1 MQDGLHGLVNIGRS
15 VDDIGNALS
24 GCHDPAALFLERDC
38 AGLILADPIET
49 DRIAN
54 VALFMLSKVVLVNVR
69 SDCLEAFDTDGI
81 ERTVGIA
88 AARKM
93 RPALMDHDAPRFQ
106 SWMCD
111 SAHRIDMTGKGR
123 LLSFAHISTFL
134 EVLHYGNRRSRYSA
148 PSHAQAE
155 SSSGKSFTTSSGTPH
170 GIIFTISALPV
181 LGWWLR

>member
-106 SWMCD
+106 SWMFD
-111 SAHRIDMTGKGR
+111 SPHRIDMTGKGACSV
-123 LLSFAHISTFL
+123 LLTFL
-134 EVLHYGNRRSRYSA
+134 LFLRCCTTAIVAADTQPQAMPRPNLRRENPS
-148 PSHAQAE
+148 PSHPERRTA
-155 SSSGKSFTTSSGTPH
+155 SSLQFPLFPSSDG
-170 GIIFTISALPV
+170 G
-181 LGWWLR
+181 